1 MPTYTFRHK
10 TTEEQKTVILS
21 FAEREKF
28 LEDNTDWEQVVSSPK
43 IVSGVKTA
51 LRMTDDGWK
60 DRLKQI
66 DKAAGRRSK
75 VRV

>member
-10 TTEEQKTVILS
+10 HTNEEQTHVLS

-28 LEDNTDWEQVVSSPK
+28 LEDNPSWEQIVSSPK
-43 IVSGVKTA
+43 IVSGVKSA

-60 DRLKQI
+60 ERLKQI
-66 DKAAGRRSK
+66 DKAAGRHSK

>member
-1 MPTYTFRHK
+1 
-10 TTEEQKTVILS
+10 VLS

-28 LEDNTDWEQVVSSPK
+28 LEDNPNWEQIVSSPK
-43 IVSGVKTA
+43 IVSGVKSA

-60 DRLKQI
+60 ERLKQI
-66 DKAAGRRSK
+66 DKAAGRHSK

>member
-1 MPTYTFRHK
+1 
-10 TTEEQKTVILS
+10 VLS

-28 LEDNTDWEQVVSSPK
+28 LEDNPSWEQIVSSPK
-43 IVSGVKTA
+43 IVSGVKSA

-60 DRLKQI
+60 ERLKQI
-66 DKAAGRRSK
+66 DKAAGRHSK

>member
-10 TTEEQKTVILS
+10 HTNEEQTHVLS
-21 FAEREKF
+21 FSEREKF
-28 LEDNTDWEQVVSSPK
+28 LEDNPSWEQIVSSPK
-43 IVSGVKTA
+43 IVSGVKSA

-60 DRLKQI
+60 ERLKQI
-66 DKAAGRRSK
+66 DKAAGRHSQ

>member
-10 TTEEQKTVILS
+10 HTNEEQTRVLS

-28 LEDNTDWEQVVSSPK
+28 LEDNPSWEQIVSSPK
-43 IVSGVKTA
+43 IVSGVKSA

-60 DRLKQI
+60 ERLKQI
-66 DKAAGRRSK
+66 DKAAGRHSK